1 MVIYGTTHSC
11 VCMREGWAWQK
22 GHPLR
27 NICPMYATM
36 MKLGTVI
43 PYLLRSKKY
52 INHVPHPS
60 ISANIS
66 IFFTGNQQIYINK
79 HRLITNYFNFLSV
92 FKKCFNKVDYS
103 FDASKKGYSRPSL
116 NEVVLK

>member
-1 MVIYGTTHSC
+1 MVIYGTAHSC
-11 VCMREGWAWQK
+11 VCMREGLGWQK

-27 NICPMYATM
+27 KICPIYATM

-79 HRLITNYFNFLSV
+79 HI
-92 FKKCFNKVDYS
+92 
-103 FDASKKGYSRPSL
+103 
-116 NEVVLK
+116 